1 MCEPDPKDYD
11 VMNYET
17 WSTEALLNQASWLYD
32 QDRAGEDD
40 NYDEL
45 AKIAAILNDREQS

>member
-1 MCEPDPKDYD
+1 MSEPDPKDYD

-17 WSTEALLNQASWLYD
+17 WSTEALLNHASWLYD